1 MLRVGISFI
10 FSSIKARSSSV
21 TRNLICTVLF
31 LLLMRCRSFPF
42 RGFGTLPNKPFCW
55 SKRRKW
61 VPASYACYVTFIPS
75 LIQHRER
82 QKMLAFAG
90 INQKNIKQ
98 EAASSH
104 TGNGFYLSSF
114 ISSSMALSIAGRYFS
129 GQSCTLYFTRWYCS
143 VSCFRSSGLKY
154 FSAGNLHR

>member
-1 MLRVGISFI
+1 MDSVQQSYIGIVSSYHAFSEISTQSAFIRVHFPYPAPAH
-10 FSSIKARSSSV
+10 FHAAK
-21 TRNLICTVLF
+21 CC
-31 LLLMRCRSFPF
+31 RC
-42 RGFGTLPNKPFCW
+42 
-55 SKRRKW
+55 
-61 VPASYACYVTFIPS
+61 VTFIPS

>member
-1 MLRVGISFI
+1 MRVQAI
-10 FSSIKARSSSV
+10 FNRCAAAREGENTEV
-21 TRNLICTVLF
+21 GTRF
-31 LLLMRCRSFPF
+31 LCLLCNFYPLTNTTP
-42 RGFGTLPNKPFCW
+42 GTTKNA
-55 SKRRKW
+55 R
-61 VPASYACYVTFIPS
+61 YVTFIPS